1 MTEPRRVALVT
12 GAAGKLGT
20 AIAERLLEDGVAVV
34 VADVKADAADA
45 TAAALDARFAPP
57 AVGIAADL
65 GSVQSI
71 EDLIAEVGERFGR
84 IDVIVNNAAVNRR
97 STLAE
102 LSPDDWDL
110 MSEVNLR
117 GPAFLVSRALE
128 FFKAQRGGAVV
139 NIASRNWVS
148 GGPVA
153 YTAMKAGLVGL
164 TRSFATELAKYNVTA
179 NAVAPSF
186 ILSDFT
192 AYDRDEGQ
200 MRRLIA
206 EYQAIT
212 PMPRMAEPRDV
223 AEAVAFLASPAAS
236 FITGEVLHVCGGA
249 QLAPLP
255 QTPLAVE
262 HPALP

>member
-1 MTEPRRVALVT
+1 MTESHRVAIVT
-12 GAAGKLGT
+12 GAAGKLGA

-34 VADVKADAADA
+34 VADVKADAANA
-45 TAAALDARFAPP
+45 TAAGLRARFAPP

-65 GSVQSI
+65 GSVESI
-71 EDLIAEVGERFGR
+71 EHLIADVGRRFGR

-102 LSPDDWDL
+102 LSPDDWNL

-128 FFKAQRGGAVV
+128 FFKAQRSGAVV

-153 YTAMKAGLVGL
+153 YTTMKAGIVGL
-164 TRSFATELAKYNVTA
+164 TRSLATELAKYNVTA

-192 AYDRDEGQ
+192 AYDRDEEQ
-200 MRRLIA
+200 IRRLIA

-255 QTPLAVE
+255 RTPLTVE
-262 HPALP
+262 HLAQP

>member
-1 MTEPRRVALVT
+1 MTEPRRVAIVT

-34 VADVKADAADA
+34 VADVKSGAAAA
-45 TAAALDARFAPP
+45 TAADLRARFAPP

-65 GSVQSI
+65 GSVESI
-71 EDLIAEVGERFGR
+71 EALVADVGRRFGR

-102 LSPDDWDL
+102 LSADDWDL

-128 FFKAQRGGAVV
+128 FFKAQHGGAVV

-164 TRSFATELAKYNVTA
+164 TRSFATELAKHNVTA

-186 ILSDFT
+186 IRSDFT
-192 AYDRDEGQ
+192 AYDRDDEQ
-200 MRRLIA
+200 IRRLTA

-262 HPALP
+262 HAALP

>member
-1 MTEPRRVALVT
+1 MPEPDRVAIVT
-12 GAAGKLGT
+12 GAAGKLGA

-34 VADVKADAADA
+34 LADVKADAADA
-45 TAAALDARFAPP
+45 TAADLRARFAPP
-57 AVGIAADL
+57 AVGVGADL
-65 GSVQSI
+65 GSVESI
-71 EDLIAEVGERFGR
+71 EELIAYVGRRFGR

-102 LSPDDWDL
+102 LSPRDWDL
-110 MSEVNLR
+110 MSDVNLR

-128 FFKAQRGGAVV
+128 FFKEQHSGAVV

-153 YTAMKAGLVGL
+153 YTTMKAGIVGL
-164 TRSFATELAKYNVTA
+164 TRSLAPELGKHNVTA

-192 AYDRDEGQ
+192 AYDRDEEQ
-200 MRRLIA
+200 IRRLTA
-206 EYQAIT
+206 EYRAIT

-255 QTPLAVE
+255 QTPLAVA
-262 HPALP
+262 HAGRP